1 MGLDMYLSAEKYQYG
16 SLNEEPTDL
25 TKAVNGFIDTKGYQV
40 KSFKIWACDWRKAN
54 QIHEWFVQNVQGG
67 EDDCA
72 PYNVDTGQLSELVDL
87 CKRVLA
93 NRELAE
99 ELLPTQA
106 GFFFGGTD
114 YDEHYFQDLEDTI
127 KKLEHF
133 ATDPSWAS
141 WDFTYQSSW

>member
-1 MGLDMYLSAEKYQYG
+1 MGLDMYLSAEKYHYG
-16 SLNEEPTDL
+16 ALDEEPTDL
-25 TKAVNGFIDTKGYQV
+25 TKAINTMTDTKGYQV

-67 EDDCA
+67 EDDCQ

-87 CKRVLA
+87 CKKVLA
-93 NRELAE
+93 NRGLAE

-114 YDEHYFQDLEDTI
+114 YDEYYFQDIEDTI
-127 KKLEHF
+127 KKLEPF
-133 ATDPSWAS
+133 VTDPSWAS
-141 WDFTYQSSW
+141 WDFYYQSSW